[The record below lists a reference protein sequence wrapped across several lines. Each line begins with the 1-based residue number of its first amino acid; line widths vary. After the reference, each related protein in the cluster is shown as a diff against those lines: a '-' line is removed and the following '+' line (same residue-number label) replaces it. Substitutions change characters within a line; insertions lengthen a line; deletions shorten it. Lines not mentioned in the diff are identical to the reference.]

1 MVYMLND
8 DQRDVLFEFIGAH
21 YGRSYWIL
29 NTTLEYFIFVNI
41 MEDISFIH
49 SSSSGNSICSTFYV

>member
-1 MVYMLND
+1 
-8 DQRDVLFEFIGAH
+8 
-21 YGRSYWIL
+21 
-29 NTTLEYFIFVNI
+29 LEYFIFVNI